1 MCISIV
7 TESSIG
13 QCSEGTPAK
22 DERCLV
28 RELLSPHLSLRLSD
42 SAALCWG
49 DHIPAL
55 LLLKVFCF
63 PEVLRL
69 MVKDKTTARSSCLPE
84 DIVIRLK
91 NCSSIKR

>member
-7 TESSIG
+7 TESSVG
-13 QCSEGTPAK
+13 QSSEGTPAK
-22 DERCLV
+22 DERRLV
-28 RELLSPHLSLRLSD
+28 RELLSPHPSLRLSG

-55 LLLKVFCF
+55 LSLKVFCF
-63 PEVLRL
+63 PKVLRL
-69 MVKDKTTARSSCLPE
+69 RVKDKTTARSSCLPE

-91 NCSSIKR
+91 NCRRIKR